1 MTTSDDARLRGRL
14 REAKRNDGVIFEAA
28 LRVLTRDPH
37 ASVSAVG
44 REAGVGKSAL
54 YSRYPSKETLLQR
67 VAEEV
72 TERYVALI
80 HEAHDAL
87 DRGEHPGEA
96 LRQFLLDAVEADIH
110 GFITVASGLFTPTP
124 EDVRISRAGNQRG
137 KELVARLQAAGA
149 LRHDAT
155 WTDLNDWLQGIAA
168 ITSHHPDRVMMRRR
182 RMLSALLPGLTASS
196 PPLEGQSAIAI
207 DYWPA
212 DRPGF
217 ADRPDID

>member
-1 MTTSDDARLRGRL
+1 VITSDAKLRGRL
-14 REAKRNDGVIFEAA
+14 REAKRNDGVIFQAA

-44 REAGVGKSAL
+44 REAGVGKSAI

-80 HEAHDAL
+80 DDAHEAL
-87 DRGEHPGEA
+87 DRGTSPGEA
-96 LRQFLLDAVEADIH
+96 LHDFLRHCVEADIH
-110 GFITVASGLFTPTP
+110 AFIAAASGRFTPTP
-124 EDVRISRAGNQRG
+124 EDVRLSRAGNDRG
-137 KELVARLQAAGA
+137 KALVARLQAAGA
-149 LRHDAT
+149 LRLDAT

-168 ITSHHPDRVMMRRR
+168 IDSHQPERIMMRRR
-182 RMLSALLPGLTASS
+182 RMLSALMPGLAASE
-196 PPLEGQSAIAI
+196 PALEGETAIAT

-212 DRPGF
+212 DVPGF
-217 ADRPDID
+217 ADRPDVD